1 MDEMTNKYL
10 LAMDELNLLTATSY
24 YAMDSDN
31 MDAKIKQVTDD
42 VLSFLIKAYRLGIE
56 NASAMLGHRL
66 IVNTDDLE
74 EAIYCLI
81 DGKDF
86 KDRAIDHILNKDL
99 QGLQVLVESEFHRV
113 YNTAIFDGA
122 KQYEDL
128 WMFGIAKTWETVRDK
143 KVRDT
148 HAYLD
153 GITIDIDNEFF
164 TYDGDH
170 ALYPGGFRKAE
181 NNVNC
186 RCVIIISKK

>member
-42 VLSFLIKAYRLGIE
+42 ILSFLIKAYRLGIE
-56 NASAMLGHRL
+56 NASTMLGHRL
-66 IVNTDDLE
+66 IVDTDDLE
-74 EAIYCLI
+74 EAVYCLI

-86 KDRAIDHILNKDL
+86 KDRTVDHILNKDL
-99 QGLQVLVESEFHRV
+99 QGLQILVESEFHRV

-128 WMFGIAKTWETVRDK
+128 WIFGTAKTW
-143 KVRDT
+143 
-148 HAYLD
+148 
-153 GITIDIDNEFF
+153 
-164 TYDGDH
+164 
-170 ALYPGGFRKAE
+170 
-181 NNVNC
+181 
-186 RCVIIISKK
+186 

>member
-1 MDEMTNKYL
+1 
-10 LAMDELNLLTATSY
+10 
-24 YAMDSDN
+24 
-31 MDAKIKQVTDD
+31 
-42 VLSFLIKAYRLGIE
+42 
-56 NASAMLGHRL
+56 MLGHRL
-66 IVNTDDLE
+66 IVDTDDLE
-74 EAIYCLI
+74 EAVYCLI
-81 DGKDF
+81 GGKDF
-86 KDRAIDHILNKDL
+86 KDRTVDHILNKDL
-99 QGLQVLVESEFHRV
+99 QGLQILVESEFHRV

-128 WMFGIAKTWETVRDK
+128 WMFGITTTWETVRDE

-153 GITIDIDNEFF
+153 GVTIDIDNEFF

-186 RCVIIISKK
+186 RCIIIISKK

>member
-24 YAMDSDN
+24 YSTDSN
-31 MDAKIKQVTDD
+31 NIDAKIKQVTDD

-86 KDRAIDHILNKDL
+86 KDRTVDHILNKDL
-99 QGLQVLVESEFHRV
+99 QGLQILVESEFHRV

-128 WMFGIAKTWETVRDK
+128 WMFGITKTWETVRDE

-186 RCVIIISKK
+186 RCIIIISKK